1 MKSSNLPLNGK
12 CIKTKSKLA
21 TDLYMKLIPMQ
32 LIIVS
37 REILPA
43 QEIILNI
50 LKDLT
55 KYARLLKVTASI
67 LVNFKTLIIEI
78 TPNFRWMRSNLSCF
92 WTEYLRHWT
101 FPGILKSFRF
111 RGLFYQAD
119 DLEYVDT
126 FQFLP
131 TFGFWSLGFYTICTL
146 LTRNFYLNFS

>member
-21 TDLYMKLIPMQ
+21 TALYMKLIPMQ

-78 TPNFRWMRSNLSCF
+78 TPNFR
-92 WTEYLRHWT
+92 
-101 FPGILKSFRF
+101 
-111 RGLFYQAD
+111 
-119 DLEYVDT
+119 
-126 FQFLP
+126 
-131 TFGFWSLGFYTICTL
+131 
-146 LTRNFYLNFS
+146 

>member
-78 TPNFRWMRSNLSCF
+78 TPNFR
-92 WTEYLRHWT
+92 
-101 FPGILKSFRF
+101 
-111 RGLFYQAD
+111 
-119 DLEYVDT
+119 
-126 FQFLP
+126 
-131 TFGFWSLGFYTICTL
+131 
-146 LTRNFYLNFS
+146 